1 MVDFLYMEL
10 TAKKIKELNYS
21 EYVGLVRETNR
32 PSGGIKTVQK
42 VCVNAFIDE
51 RTKVLEIGCNTGFT
65 SMNIAQLTG
74 ASVIGVDLVKESLK
88 AANKKIKKYGV
99 KNVTFEEASA
109 TSLPYEDESFD
120 VVWLSNVLS
129 FIDEK
134 ELALKEC
141 IRVLKKGG
149 FLAFVPI
156 YYQTIPPHDIVD
168 EVSEA
173 INSKLDIFKK
183 NDWINFVKK
192 MPVKMEMVFNE
203 DFEYLDVSDDIDNY
217 LAEVFDKESVH
228 NLESEELKLLKEKG
242 RYFMELFNKNLKHA
256 AFTVFIL
263 QKRNY
268 IEERELFLSK
278 PKAESK

>member
-1 MVDFLYMEL
+1 MEL
-10 TAKKIKELNYS
+10 IDKNVEELNYS
-21 EYVGLVRETNR
+21 EYVGLVCETNR
-32 PSGGIKTVQK
+32 PSGGIRTVQK
-42 VCVNAFIDE
+42 VCVNTFISE
-51 RTKVLEIGCNTGFT
+51 KTKVLEIGCNTGFT

-74 ASVIGVDLVKESLK
+74 ASVLGIDLARESLK
-88 AANKKIKKYGV
+88 AANKKIKKYGI
-99 KNVTFEEASA
+99 KNVVFEEASA

-129 FIDEK
+129 FIDKK

-149 FLAFVPI
+149 FLAFIPI
-156 YYQTIPPHDIVD
+156 YYQTTPPQDMVD
-168 EVSEA
+168 EVSKA

-192 MPVKMEMVFNE
+192 IPSKMEVVFNE

-217 LAEVFDKESVH
+217 LVEIFEKESI
-228 NLESEELKLLKEKG
+228 NNIKSEKIKSLKKRGK
-242 RYFMELFNKNLKHA
+242 YFMELFNKNLKHT
-256 AFTVFIL
+256 AFSIFIL
-263 QKRNY
+263 QKRSY